1 MNIIILICVT
11 AAIVFQSVAKKQYN
25 TYTGGKGA
33 YIFNSVTTL
42 TAAIFFLLTDKGG
55 FQFRFALIPYILG
68 FAVCYGSA
76 ILFSFLAIRE
86 GFMSLTSLA
95 TSYSLIIPTLYGL
108 LFLKEKAG
116 ALLVIGL
123 VFLFLS
129 LFLVNGKK
137 GASSGLTVKWLIFAL
152 LAFLGNGLCSTV
164 QTAQQRAFSGEY
176 KSEFMI
182 IALLI
187 LAVFFGIIAAV
198 KEKEVLR
205 LCINKSWITLLNGT
219 ANGFTNLFVM
229 VLSRRMPASIM
240 FPVISGGGLILT
252 SLISIFIYKEKLSKR
267 QYIGLIL
274 GTVSV
279 VLMNI

>member
-1 MNIIILICVT
+1 MNAIILILVT
-11 AAIVFQSVAKKQYN
+11 AAIVSQSVAKKHYN
-25 TYTGGKGA
+25 VSTGGQGA
-33 YIFNSVTTL
+33 FLFNSITTF
-42 TAAIFFLLTDKGG
+42 TAAVFFLFTDKGG
-55 FQFRFALIPYILG
+55 FQFTPLLIPYVLG

-76 ILFSFLAIRE
+76 VLFSFLAIRE

-108 LFLKEKAG
+108 LFLNEKAG
-116 ALLVIGL
+116 ALLLIGL
-123 VFLFLS
+123 ALLFCS

-137 GASSGLTVKWLIFAL
+137 GSSGITFKWLVFAL

-164 QTAQQRAFSGEY
+164 QTAQQRTFNGEY

-182 IALLI
+182 TALLI
-187 LAVFFGIIAAV
+187 LAVFYGVLALI
-198 KEKEVLR
+198 KERKVLVS
-205 LCINKSWITLLNGT
+205 CFKKSYVTVLNGA

-229 VLSRRMPASIM
+229 VLVSRGMAASIM

-252 SLISIFIYKEKLSKR
+252 SLISIFVYKERLSAR
-267 QYIGLIL
+267 QYIGLAL

-279 VLMNI
+279 ILMNV